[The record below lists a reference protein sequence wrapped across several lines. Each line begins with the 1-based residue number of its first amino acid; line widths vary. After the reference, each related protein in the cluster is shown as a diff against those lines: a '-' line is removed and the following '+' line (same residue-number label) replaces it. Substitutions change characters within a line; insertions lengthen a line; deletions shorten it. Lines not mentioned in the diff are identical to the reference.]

1 LQGRVSG
8 DAGFLGG
15 TEELRDLGIGCRQV
29 VVEGLDLG
37 RAADDGGNL
46 IASEIGHVISVIRM
60 G

>member
-1 LQGRVSG
+1 
-8 DAGFLGG
+8 
-15 TEELRDLGIGCRQV
+15 V

-46 IASEIGHVISVIRM
+46 IASEIGYVISVIRM

>member
-1 LQGRVSG
+1 
-8 DAGFLGG
+8 
-15 TEELRDLGIGCRQV
+15 V